1 MAKPVKN
8 HRRRNHRRK
17 RPIAVTIIAL
27 LLVGEILLRLY
38 WVTSTVLNYRPWAL
52 GLPGPLWAASGPSP
66 LGIELATAAFRLLW
80 LLVGIA
86 VLIGLLRMRR
96 WSWVWLVVWAA
107 ISLTIGI
114 LHYFYRFGT
123 VFGPADFAVM
133 AADMLLVFALN
144 QSDVQHIYGIRRDDV
159 EQLG

>member
-1 MAKPVKN
+1 MTKDRPKE
-8 HRRRNHRRK
+8 HRKRRRK

-38 WVTSTVLNYRPWAL
+38 WVAGTVLTYRLWEL
-52 GLPGPLWAASGPSP
+52 RLPGPLWAAYGPSP

-80 LLVGIA
+80 LLVGLA

-96 WSWVWLVVWAA
+96 WSWVWLVAWTG
-107 ISLTIGI
+107 ISLTIGL

-123 VFGPADFAVM
+123 VFSPADYAVM

-144 QSDVQHIYGIRRDDV
+144 QSDVQRIYGLRRDDV